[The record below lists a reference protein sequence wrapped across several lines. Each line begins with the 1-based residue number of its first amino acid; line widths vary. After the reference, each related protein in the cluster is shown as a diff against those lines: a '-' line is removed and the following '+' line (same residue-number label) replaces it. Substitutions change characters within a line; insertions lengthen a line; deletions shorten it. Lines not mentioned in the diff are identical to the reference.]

1 MFINIYFKN
10 IIIICIRHTI
20 MYDVYN
26 NRGIYEDNNNNIYIF
41 LYSNA
46 HADEFSDY
54 NKDISGEA
62 KASTKIYTTHGQ
74 TI

>member
-1 MFINIYFKN
+1 
-10 IIIICIRHTI
+10 